1 MSQADTATLR
11 EEIVAELLL
20 GQKFLLTTHENP
32 DGDALGSLLAMHE
45 VLRQLGKDS
54 VMFMSPAEGPL
65 PYEYRHLPLE
75 EVVHEL
81 PADADER
88 TIVFLD
94 CGNIDR
100 MPVNFFRRDD
110 AHILNIDHHHDNTR
124 FGTANLVVGDA
135 SCTAEIIY
143 ELIDDLGAEI
153 TPRIAEALYVAL
165 VTDTGRFQYENTT
178 SGAHRMAAE
187 LIELGVD
194 VHGVFR
200 RLFENVPLGKVQ
212 LLAKVLSR
220 IERFD
225 GGLLTLSYI
234 EREDYEA
241 TGADE
246 SFSEGIVDHIR
257 AVEGTVVAALVREQ
271 LRTGREGVR
280 KVSLRAA
287 ASAIDVSTIARK
299 ESGGGHRQAAGFS
312 TTKSTEELVDFLRA
326 EIAAQLGAG
335 LPTPEPKLSE

>member
-1 MSQADTATLR
+1 MSHPDTATVR
-11 EEIVAELLL
+11 EELVAELTT
-20 GQKFLLTTHENP
+20 GTKFLCTTHENP

-45 VLRQLGKDS
+45 ILTLLGKDS
-54 VMFMSPAEGPL
+54 AMFMSAANLPL
-65 PYEYRHLPLE
+65 PYEYEDLPLE
-75 EVVHEL
+75 GVMHEL
-81 PADADER
+81 PADAGER

-100 MPVNFFRRDD
+100 MPVNFFQRED

-124 FGTANLVVGDA
+124 FGTTNLVVGDA

-143 ELIDDLGAEI
+143 SLIDDLGVEI
-153 TPRIAEALYVAL
+153 TPKIADALYVAV

-178 SGAHRMAAE
+178 ATSHRMAAE
-187 LIELGVD
+187 LLDLGVD
-194 VHGVFR
+194 VHAMFR
-200 RLFENVPLGKVQ
+200 RLYENLPLGKVQ

-225 GGLLTLSYI
+225 GGNLTASWI
-234 EREDYEA
+234 EREDYLS

-246 SFSEGIVDHIR
+246 SYSEGIVDHIR
-257 AVEGTVVAALVREQ
+257 ALDGTAVAALVREQ
-271 LRTGREGVR
+271 LKSEREGIR

-287 ASAIDVSTIARK
+287 DSSVDVSVIARK

-312 TTKSTEELVDFLRA
+312 TERSDEELIEFLRS
-326 EIAAQLGAG
+326 EIAAQLEAA
-335 LPTPEPKLSE
+335 PSA